1 MNKSLKILIIPTL
14 FISSCGVNHNKD
26 SSIEPYTEYIEVEE
40 ATTYQT
46 ETKNIYREDIK
57 LYGELYLPNNSY
69 DEFPLVILSHGFAS
83 SMSTTSG
90 LAKELT
96 KIGFAAFAFDF
107 YGGGYGIKSD
117 GQLTDMSVLTEAS
130 DLNTVID
137 YLKEDER
144 LNNDNIFLLGQSQG
158 GYVSTYV
165 ASNRDDIKGLID
177 YYPAFVIKDD
187 CLAQYA
193 SEDLVPDPYPMTKMG
208 GMNLGKKYWVDA
220 VSIDIYEE
228 MAKYEGNTL
237 LFHGTND
244 SVVPYS
250 YSVRASETIPH
261 CEFIT
266 YEGADHG
273 FNGQNEIDS
282 TNRSKEFLLDNLN

>member
-1 MNKSLKILIIPTL
+1 MKNIIKFLIVPVLFLTACNNIPNTSKP
-14 FISSCGVNHNKD
+14 IKED
-26 SSIEPYTEYIEVEE
+26 IEVEE
-40 ATTYQT
+40 ASSYKT
-46 ETKNIYREDIK
+46 EEKNIYRDNIK
-57 LYGELYLPNNSY
+57 LYGELYIPNNSKEEY
-69 DEFPLVILSHGFAS
+69 PLVILSHGFGG
-83 SMSTTSG
+83 SMSSTSG

-96 KIGFAAFAFDF
+96 KIGFASFAYDF

-144 LNNDNIFLLGQSQG
+144 LNEDNIFLLGQSQG

-187 CLAQYA
+187 CLEQYKSA
-193 SEDLVPDPYPMTKMG
+193 DEVPDPYPMTKMG
-208 GMNLGKKYWVDA
+208 GMNLGKKYWLDA
-220 VSIDIYEE
+220 VSVDIYEE
-228 MAKYEGNTL
+228 MAKYQGNTL
-237 LFHGTND
+237 LFHGTDDN
-244 SVVPYS
+244 VVPYS

-266 YEGADHG
+266 YNGAGHG
-273 FNGQNEIDS
+273 FSGQADTDS
-282 TNRSKEFLLDNLN
+282 TVRSKVFLLENLN